1 MTLLFLLL
9 ESPKKIMKNN
19 LSSLLEAQRDI
30 FEKKT
35 KIFFFVLFFFSRNLS
50 CGVDAFLL
58 LILLLLSFPNQKP
71 FWSDFRGAEVPL
83 TKTILFSHNLTH
95 VPCTNPSILY
105 YAYMESENGVK
116 NWEEEE
122 ELNLPTE
129 SAMKIRVCPS
139 VLILSPLFLFAHF
152 TISVFLLFWPP
163 NRVWTALRPLHFVQS
178 SAPPSNVEEMHKR
191 ERWLGVTP
199 YALSLI
205 LSFSLSLFQ
214 CPFSWEV

>member
-30 FEKKT
+30 FKK
-35 KIFFFVLFFFSRNLS
+35 KRRYFFLFFSFFPEIWVAELTL
-50 CGVDAFLL
+50 FLL
-58 LILLLLSFPNQKP
+58 HILLLLLLSFPNQKP
-71 FWSDFRGAEVPL
+71 FWTDFRGAKVPL

-95 VPCTNPSILY
+95 VPSRTNPSILY

-139 VLILSPLFLFAHF
+139 VFILSPLFLFAHF
-152 TISVFLLFWPP
+152 TISVFL
-163 NRVWTALRPLHFVQS
+163 
-178 SAPPSNVEEMHKR
+178 
-191 ERWLGVTP
+191 
-199 YALSLI
+199 
-205 LSFSLSLFQ
+205 
-214 CPFSWEV
+214 